1 MYPELLRFGPVVISS
16 YGVMLA
22 LAFLAG
28 IFITLKLAERRG
40 IDPNGVLNLVLIIMV
55 SAIAGSRLLYV
66 LTHTSEFEGRWKYA
80 FLPIQP
86 DGTVGLSGLIF
97 LGGFIAALLSGA
109 VYVKYKQMPF
119 WEIADSIAPA
129 LAFGLFLGRI
139 GCFLNG
145 CCFGL
150 ACDLPWAVQFPA
162 HSPAAAMMGSLFIH
176 PTQLYSALYNLLIFF
191 ILLSAERKKMFSGFL
206 AGSFMVLYGISR
218 FSVDFFRY
226 YEKEMRVGAGLDLN
240 QVISLLMV
248 IAGLVVVISR
258 KRGAEKPVQG

>member
-1 MYPELLRFGPVVISS
+1 MYPELLHFGPVVISS

-28 IFITLKLAERRG
+28 IFITSKLAERRG
-40 IDPNGVLNLVLIIMV
+40 IDPNGILNLVLIIMV
-55 SAIAGSRLLYV
+55 SAIVGSRLLYV
-66 LTHTSEFEGRWKYA
+66 LTHTGEFEGRWKYA

-97 LGGFIAALLSGA
+97 LGGFIAALLIGA
-109 VYVKYKQMPF
+109 SYIKYKKMPF
-119 WEIADSIAPA
+119 WEISDSMAPA

-150 ACDLPWAVQFPA
+150 ACNLPWAVHFPA
-162 HSPAAAMMGSLFIH
+162 HSPAAAVMGNAYIH
-176 PTQLYSALYNLLIFF
+176 PTQLYSAFYNLLIFF
-191 ILLSAERKKMFSGFL
+191 ILIAAERKKMFSGFL
-206 AGSFMVLYGISR
+206 AGTFIVLYGISR

-226 YEKEMRVGAGLDLN
+226 YENQMRVIGGLNLN
-240 QVISLLMV
+240 QVISLAMAVMGV
-248 IAGLVVVISR
+248 IVLISR
-258 KRGAEKPVQG
+258 MPRAEKPLQG